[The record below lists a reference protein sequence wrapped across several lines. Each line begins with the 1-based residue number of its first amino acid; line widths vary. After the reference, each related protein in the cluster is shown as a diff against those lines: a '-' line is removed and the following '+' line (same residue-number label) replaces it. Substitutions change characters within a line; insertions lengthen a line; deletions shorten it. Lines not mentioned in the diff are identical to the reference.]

1 MMKKAGTG
9 MNKQPIVSEE
19 ARKKRNKKLVAVLGL
34 VIVAIAG
41 ALYVRYAVNQYTQQ
55 KYLESY
61 GQTALTVGKYTVT
74 YDVYRY
80 FYLNYRDEL
89 EDKYTA
95 ADGNVDTAALDRE
108 IRERV
113 AEAVTGLYGTVSLAD
128 DYGITTADGDVKST
142 ADTYVDAVKSYY
154 KDNGG
159 DYTADLEANY
169 MTEQVFTFLMSVDA
183 MEDKLF
189 TTLVSDGGKIED
201 NDEKVLEILHGE
213 DFVRAKLIFIENDD
227 GEDVENNR
235 KIAEE
240 ALAAYKDGTDFNTLV
255 GRYSEDYGM
264 PTDGYYFTR
273 MEMID
278 VIETAAF
285 AMADGEISSVLECED
300 GFYILLRLPKDE
312 AYITENFADLKS
324 QYQSAVFYGMID
336 DRAALLTALEGEYV
350 RGLSYEEIR

>member
-1 MMKKAGTG
+1 
-9 MNKQPIVSEE
+9 MNKQLMVSDE
-19 ARKKRNKKLVAVLGL
+19 ARKKRNKK
-34 VIVAIAG
+34 IVAIFGLIIVIIAG
-41 ALYVRYAVNQYTQQ
+41 ALYIRYAVNQYNAK

-61 GQTALTVGKYTVT
+61 GQTAMTVGKYSVT

-89 EDKYTA
+89 EYKYT
-95 ADGNVDTAALDRE
+95 DGDSVDTAALDRE
-108 IRERV
+108 VRERV
-113 AEAVTGLYGTVSLAD
+113 ADAVCGLYGTISLAD
-128 DYGITTADGDVKST
+128 DYGITTTDGDVKST
-142 ADTYVDAVKSYY
+142 AETYVDAVKSYY

-169 MTEQVFTFLMSVDA
+169 MTEQVFAFLMSVDA

-189 TTLVSDGGKIED
+189 TALVSDGGKIED

-213 DFVRAKLIFIENDD
+213 DFVRAKLIFIENDT

-240 ALAAYKDGTDFNTLV
+240 ALAAYKDGTDFNTLI

-264 PTDGYYFTR
+264 PADGYYFTH

-285 AMADGEISSVLECED
+285 AMEDNEISSVLECDE
-300 GFYILLRLPKDE
+300 GFYILLRLPKEE
-312 AYITENFADLKS
+312 AYITENFADLKA

-336 DRAALLTALEGEYV
+336 DRAALLTALESEYV

>member
-1 MMKKAGTG
+1 
-9 MNKQPIVSEE
+9 MNKQLMVSDE
-19 ARKKRNKKLVAVLGL
+19 ARKKRNKK
-34 VIVAIAG
+34 IVAIFGLIIVIIAG
-41 ALYVRYAVNQYTQQ
+41 ALYIRYAVNQYNAK

-61 GQTALTVGKYTVT
+61 GQTAMTVGKYSVT

-89 EDKYTA
+89 EYKYT
-95 ADGNVDTAALDRE
+95 DGDSVDTAALDRE
-108 IRERV
+108 VRERV
-113 AEAVTGLYGTVSLAD
+113 ADAVCGLYGTISLAD
-128 DYGITTADGDVKST
+128 DYGITTTDGDVKST
-142 ADTYVDAVKSYY
+142 AETYVDAVKSYY

-169 MTEQVFTFLMSVDA
+169 MTEQVFAFLMSVDA

-189 TTLVSDGGKIED
+189 TALVSDGGKIED

-213 DFVRAKLIFIENDD
+213 DFVRAKLIFIENDT

-240 ALAAYKDGTDFNTLV
+240 ALAAYKDGTDFNTLI

-264 PTDGYYFTR
+264 PVDGYYFTH

-285 AMADGEISSVLECED
+285 AMEDNEISSVLECDE
-300 GFYILLRLPKDE
+300 GFYILLRLPKEE
-312 AYITENFADLKS
+312 AYITENFADLKA

-336 DRAALLTALEGEYV
+336 DRAALLTALESEYV

>member
-1 MMKKAGTG
+1 
-9 MNKQPIVSEE
+9 MNKQLMVSDE
-19 ARKKRNKKLVAVLGL
+19 ARKKRNKK
-34 VIVAIAG
+34 IVAIFGLIIVIIAG
-41 ALYVRYAVNQYTQQ
+41 ALYIRYAVNQYTAK

-61 GQTALTVGKYTVT
+61 GQTAMTVGKYSVT

-89 EDKYTA
+89 EYKYT
-95 ADGNVDTAALDRE
+95 DGDSVDTAALDRE
-108 IRERV
+108 VRERV
-113 AEAVTGLYGTVSLAD
+113 ADAVCGLYGTISLAD
-128 DYGITTADGDVKST
+128 DYGITTTDGDVKST
-142 ADTYVDAVKSYY
+142 AETYVDAVKSYY

-169 MTEQVFTFLMSVDA
+169 MTEQVFAFLMSVDA

-189 TTLVSDGGKIED
+189 TALVSDGGKIED

-213 DFVRAKLIFIENDD
+213 DFVRAKLIFIENDT

-240 ALAAYKDGTDFNTLV
+240 ALAAYKDGTDFNTLI

-264 PTDGYYFTR
+264 PADGYYFTH

-285 AMADGEISSVLECED
+285 AMEDNEISSVLECDE
-300 GFYILLRLPKDE
+300 GFYILLRLPKEE
-312 AYITENFADLKS
+312 AYITENFADLKA

-336 DRAALLTALEGEYV
+336 DRAALLTALESEYV